1 MNSLETLTEFLG
13 WCTVLNLGMLAFT
26 GFLVMAMR
34 DLMTRIHAS
43 MFGVS
48 EVDMPSVYFRYMA
61 QYQVGIFIF
70 NLAPY
75 IALKLIA

>member
-1 MNSLETLTEFLG
+1 MKRREFCKAG
-13 WCTVLNLGMLAFT
+13 VLAGAVASFPAKELLAWI
-26 GFLVMAMR
+26 R

-48 EVDMPSVYFRYMA
+48 EVDLPSVYFRYMA

>member
-1 MNSLETLTEFLG
+1 MG
-13 WCTVLNLGMLAFT
+13 
-26 GFLVMAMR
+26 MR

-48 EVDMPSVYFRYMA
+48 EVDLPSVYFRYMA